1 MSFLWNRRW
10 TFSSYFHDG
19 SQWAQRLLQ
28 QFHDFASHLVD
39 SPQSVVHVCKHSF
52 RSHFYL
58 TIKRASSS
66 SKVLWASGLFGF
78 AARHLITEQTSS
90 LELRRSFILACWLPY
105 WEIKFL
111 CCHFHAFIFHVGLQ
125 WCSFVWL
132 IITHRKQCNKRLFS
146 AGCRNT
152 ILAHYWNRWQPD
164 SLRRWNKHLN
174 WAIVTQSTWQRYMS
188 PSWQHKGQISWTTFD
203 RIVC

>member
-1 MSFLWNRRW
+1 MVGICIASELSLLFCPIFYTLWKIKNELNVWIGILNYNVNEKAKAYSDLPEMSFLWNRRW

-19 SQWAQRLLQ
+19 SQWALRLLQ

-58 TIKRASSS
+58 TIKRASSF

-105 WEIKFL
+105 WEI
-111 CCHFHAFIFHVGLQ
+111 
-125 WCSFVWL
+125 
-132 IITHRKQCNKRLFS
+132 
-146 AGCRNT
+146 
-152 ILAHYWNRWQPD
+152 
-164 SLRRWNKHLN
+164 
-174 WAIVTQSTWQRYMS
+174 
-188 PSWQHKGQISWTTFD
+188 
-203 RIVC
+203 